1 MDKKYRISKYGDLNK
16 VGITFLEGMAI
27 TYCEKVGNTYFIR
40 FANGDSEMMFSI
52 YWKYWEMVQSDLRDR
67 KIDMILGE

>member
-1 MDKKYRISKYGDLNK
+1 MEKYRVHIYGDVHD
-16 VGITFLEGMAI
+16 VGISFFEGMEI
-27 TYCEKVGNTYFIR
+27 TYCERVGDTFFIR
-40 FANGDSEMMFSI
+40 FANGDCEMMFSI